1 MYSVH
6 IDLDESAEQ
15 LVVSRVG
22 LDVFSAS
29 FLF

>member
-1 MYSVH
+1 MH